1 MRMNDDDDGD
11 DGDDGNDGDDYDAG
25 GGGGGGDEDDEDGE
39 WRCRWWCRSNAIFPQ
54 FDALFVPQE
63 VLAPEWQS

>member
-1 MRMNDDDDGD
+1 MRMNDDDDDGD
-11 DGDDGNDGDDYDAG
+11 DGDDGNDGDDYDA
-25 GGGGGGDEDDEDGE
+25 GGGGGDEDDEDGE